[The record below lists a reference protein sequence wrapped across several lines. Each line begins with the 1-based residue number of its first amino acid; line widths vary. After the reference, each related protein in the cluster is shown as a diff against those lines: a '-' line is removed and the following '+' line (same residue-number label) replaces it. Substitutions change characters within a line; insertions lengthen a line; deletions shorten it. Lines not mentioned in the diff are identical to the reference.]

1 MRSDYYANALG
12 DLNGLDKELFE
23 RALDQWTERPQLGDG
38 YNKRALKLYDALI
51 WARIENTM
59 DELRQIE
66 SSIDERNKT
75 RKGNSYL
82 LRCLTPSTNDDLLSR
97 LDEIKKDI
105 GSWKY
110 IGKIYRVID
119 CKKDQIEYHQLI
131 ASWVN
136 TLDAFKDFNH
146 LSEKHRYSFLI
157 GDTDEDWAFD
167 VNKYREH
174 TNNRHYYTE
183 HESEIIFPMN
193 KKYIIDIFYGTLE
206 EFYEHI
212 RTRRQ

>member
-12 DLNGLDKELFE
+12 NLDGLDKELFE

-38 YNKRALKLYDALI
+38 YNKRVLKLYDALI
-51 WARIENTM
+51 WTRIENTI

-66 SSIDERNKT
+66 SSIDERNKV
-75 RKGNSYL
+75 RKSNNYL
-82 LRCLTPSTNDDLLSR
+82 LRRLAPSTNDDLLSR

-105 GSWKY
+105 ESWKY
-110 IGKIYRVID
+110 IGKIYRVVD

-136 TLDAFKDFNH
+136 NPGAFKDFNH
-146 LSEKHRYSFLI
+146 LCEKHRYLFLI
-157 GDTDEDWAFD
+157 GCTGEDWAFD

-193 KKYIIDIFYGTLE
+193 KKYIIDTFYGTLK

-212 RTRRQ
+212 RTRR